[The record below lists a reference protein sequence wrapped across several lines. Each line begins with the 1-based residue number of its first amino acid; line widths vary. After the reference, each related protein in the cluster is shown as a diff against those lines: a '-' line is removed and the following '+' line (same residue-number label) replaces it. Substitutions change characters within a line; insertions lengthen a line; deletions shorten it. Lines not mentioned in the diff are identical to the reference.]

1 MDEPGH
7 GIVGRESELARVES
21 FIGSVPEGPS
31 ALLLEGAAGIGKT
44 TLWARGSV
52 HGASAR
58 TSGAGLPPCHGS
70 STSSGFVRAQSSPDG
85 SPPPTAS
92 RPRSPRPTPNP
103 AGRFASE
110 GFPRFLTAPE
120 DLACSRTSTQPPG
133 VEEVLDMEPKSAT
146 AQLPGQVWRRV
157 VIVAA
162 VVSAMVGGAVAVAE
176 RTMASEPGAGDLRLQ
191 ATWVDP
197 SCRELIALPKWG
209 WVCVNHRP

>member
-133 VEEVLDMEPKSAT
+133 S
-146 AQLPGQVWRRV
+146 RRC
-157 VIVAA
+157 
-162 VVSAMVGGAVAVAE
+162 STWSRSQQPHSSQGRYGGASSSWQPWYPPWWEARSPWPSARWRPSRAPAIYVF
-176 RTMASEPGAGDLRLQ
+176 RPPG
-191 ATWVDP
+191 
-197 SCRELIALPKWG
+197 
-209 WVCVNHRP
+209 